1 MKRILACLL
10 LIATLAA
17 CTSST
22 EYGQCI
28 GVADDKDPKLTYKV
42 SVWNAFL
49 GIILVETI
57 IVPIYVLVDQT
68 FCPVAKKP

>member
-1 MKRILACLL
+1 MKRTIAAILL
-10 LIATLAA
+10 LFALAG

-28 GVADDKDPKLTYKV
+28 GAFDDRDPKLTYKI

-49 GIILVETI
+49 GLFFAGTI
-57 IVPIYVLVDQT
+57 IVPVWVIANETL
-68 FCPVAKKP
+68 CPEGRKP